1 MQNPCLGV
9 FGPDGIT
16 LQPDVMEHMD
26 DIHPMFPE
34 MSLCM
39 QIVETQ
45 PAKML
50 RCPPQVISFGALL
63 KTQRLH

>member
-1 MQNPCLGV
+1 
-9 FGPDGIT
+9 
-16 LQPDVMEHMD
+16 MD